1 MINREAT
8 VLSSFFYFTGLEAA
22 AKEVSIHWSGKSLG
36 ENGKK
41 NVPEESGGYPFSER
55 EYL

>member
-41 NVPEESGGYPFSER
+41 NVPEDSGGYPFSER